1 MTGARGLAHAAWIVT
16 AGLCAAALVAGAL
29 PWLLGRLACVSAPV
43 FLVVLTFFLVA
54 FAQADEQQGRDPPW
68 RSALASALLVL
79 ATCALLL
86 LDVPVRV
93 AFLTCRDELA
103 KAAADAVAAGPDSLF
118 GRPIGPYRVGE
129 AAVDERGGLYLRV
142 FAEDGILEHRS
153 YGFAHEANEWG
164 TPFGDAGYVPIGLA
178 DGWAWFDVSDD

>member
-1 MTGARGLAHAAWIVT
+1 VTGSRALAHAAWIVT

-54 FAQADEQQGRDPPW
+54 FAQANEREGRDPPW

-79 ATCALLL
+79 TTCALLL

-93 AFLTCRDELA
+93 AFLACRDELA
-103 KAAADAVAAGPDSLF
+103 KAAGDAAAAGPDSLF
-118 GRPIGPYRVGE
+118 GRQIGPYRVGE

-142 FAEDGILEHRS
+142 FAEDGILEIRS
-153 YGFAHEANEWG
+153 YGFSHQPNEWG
-164 TPFGDAGYVPIGLA
+164 SPFGVAGYAPVELG
-178 DGWAWFDVSDD
+178 DGWAWFAVSDD